1 MTASPSTRGALLA
14 KIGAALQ
21 AAQVLGFVFAFI
33 SMNRRLASV
42 PDAEGPAPGVVHG
55 LVDQHIIYIYSGV
68 GLAALGILMVLTA
81 AIIYRYRAEWLFW
94 FMCLYGGAMCL
105 SYMMPLGLIC
115 VIYALK
121 KKKEFP
127 LDPGPQPG
135 TFV

>member
-1 MTASPSTRGALLA
+1 MTDTPSNRGALLA
-14 KIGAALQ
+14 KVGAFMQ
-21 AAQVLGFVFAFI
+21 IAQVLGFAAAFLA
-33 SMNRRLASV
+33 MNLKLRAL
-42 PDAEGPAPGVVHG
+42 PDAEGPPPGVVHG
-55 LVDQHIIYIYSGV
+55 LVDQNIIYIYSGV
-68 GLAALGILMVLTA
+68 GIAAFGIILVLIA
-81 AIIYRYRAEWLFW
+81 AIVHRYRAEWLFW

-135 TFV
+135 TMV